1 MFMSDVLKAKLRK
14 IGSSVGILIPQE
26 RLAALDV
33 AVGDEVE
40 IALLKHRN
48 EKDIEKMFG
57 IAKRTKPFVRD
68 KTSREFS
75 C

>member
-1 MFMSDVLKAKLRK
+1 MSDVLKAKLRK

-33 AVGDEVE
+33 SVGDEVE

-48 EKDIEKMFG
+48 EKDIEKMFH
-57 IAKRTKPFVRD
+57 
-68 KTSREFS
+68 
-75 C
+75 

>member
-1 MFMSDVLKAKLRK
+1 MSDVLKAKLRK

-33 AVGDEVE
+33 GVGDEVE

-57 IAKRTKPFVRD
+57 VAKQAKSFIRD

>member
-1 MFMSDVLKAKLRK
+1 MSDVLKAKLRK
-14 IGSSVGILIPQE
+14 IGSSVGVLIPQE
-26 RLAALDV
+26 CLASLDV
-33 AVGDEVE
+33 AVGDEIE

-48 EKDIEKMFG
+48 EKEIEKMFG
-57 IAKRTKPFVRD
+57 FAKGAKPFVRN

>member
-1 MFMSDVLKAKLRK
+1 MSDVLKAKLRK
-14 IGSSVGILIPQE
+14 IGSSVGVLIPQE
-26 RLAALDV
+26 RLAALDIG
-33 AVGDEVE
+33 VGDEVE

-48 EKDIEKMFG
+48 DKDIEKMFG
-57 IAKRTKPFVRD
+57 VAKQAKPFIRD